1 MAVERN
7 LERLAEDHE
16 RARRLAVGL
25 HEAGVP
31 VDLDQVETNFVQI
44 DIGALE
50 LAAGE
55 ALERLIG
62 EGVRLSGTIR
72 PGVLRAVTH
81 LGIDDED
88 IDRAL
93 EAIPRALGVAAR
105 V

>member
-1 MAVERN
+1 MNEPRYAPGITKRP
-7 LERLAEDHE
+7 LLTG
-16 RARRLAVGL
+16 RAAFLQLLV
-25 HEAGVP
+25 
-31 VDLDQVETNFVQI
+31 
-44 DIGALE
+44 
-50 LAAGE
+50 
-55 ALERLIG
+55 G

-93 EAIPRALGVAAR
+93 EAIPRALGIAAR